1 MPIFYTTSPALDD
14 AIANLSEETPV
25 GSILREP
32 DWATVPAEL
41 RHTAFFTA
49 AVENASYLAEAQE
62 RILEYLKQAR
72 QQLSTDAIEGESI
85 TPHPKGPALATALR
99 EIADQ
104 LGARRDVPGNQRTPI
119 GSPFAQRLRLSADS
133 RIQSAQAYAKW
144 KAGQYP
150 DLLDAFP
157 AQEMINFD
165 NRSRPAAAWQTRWI
179 EAGGKLYDGRMIAR
193 RDDPIWQSLS
203 HTGGWESPMK
213 LSGDITLE
221 DVDRFTAEDLGVID
235 PDGDVEAIDRSFTA
249 DLHAEVQGIPPSFIR
264 ALKNLFGDQLEFDGD
279 AVRWIEQA
287 ILANANPYHDRL
299 GRFSH
304 RPAGRGWP
312 SDFLGRKP
320 TREMSVDE
328 NIQRANKAI
337 EHILRT
343 RRPVRDA
350 MLHPELGMIGL
361 TYGLPG
367 SPKADEKGTTH
378 KDGYGV
384 SHILAKHGRAALDRM
399 PVVVMKGKV
408 HPHPRDARKR
418 IITHGSDIAVLGP
431 RPNPKK
437 GRQPWIITSLND
449 PKTVAALEGR

>member
-1 MPIFYTTSPALDD
+1 
-14 AIANLSEETPV
+14 
-25 GSILREP
+25 
-32 DWATVPAEL
+32 
-41 RHTAFFTA
+41 
-49 AVENASYLAEAQE
+49 
-62 RILEYLKQAR
+62 
-72 QQLSTDAIEGESI
+72 
-85 TPHPKGPALATALR
+85 
-99 EIADQ
+99 
-104 LGARRDVPGNQRTPI
+104 
-119 GSPFAQRLRLSADS
+119 
-133 RIQSAQAYAKW
+133 
-144 KAGQYP
+144 
-150 DLLDAFP
+150 
-157 AQEMINFD
+157 
-165 NRSRPAAAWQTRWI
+165 
-179 EAGGKLYDGRMIAR
+179 MIAR
-193 RDDPIWQSLS
+193 KDDPIWQSFS
-203 HTGGWESPMK
+203 NPGGSKSPMN
-213 LSGDITLE
+213 SPGDIGLE
-221 DVDRFTAEDLGVID
+221 DVDRFTAEDLAVIE
-235 PDGDVEAIDRSFTA
+235 PDEDVQAADRTFTA
-249 DLHAEVQGIPPSFIR
+249 DLRAELQGLPPSFIP
-264 ALKNLFGDQLEFDGD
+264 ALKNLFGNQLEFDGD
-279 AVRWIEQA
+279 AVRWIELA

-304 RPAGRGWP
+304 GPAGQGWP

-320 TREMSVDE
+320 TRAMSVDE

-437 GRQPWIITSLND
+437 GRQPWVITSLND